1 MYGKCSFFIKSFTN
15 KKRTEELCELNW
27 FCLLCVVNWCDEI
40 YGFPFGHFLNQNRLN
55 LIWCLKHQTIRIRGS
70 INKITNTLYL
80 PNISIFESQKKTTT
94 NQLKIICSKY
104 FDVDFIFFGNQ
115 FKAYKCLLLSWKVK
129 CLAKK
134 LNNRIEL
141 ITKNETDSITC
152 ELISTQKTTRIIF
165 PCVFQP
171 NYLFFTCFW

>member
-1 MYGKCSFFIKSFTN
+1 MLFFHQSSTN

-55 LIWCLKHQTIRIRGS
+55 LIWCLKHQTIRIHFIYQTYQFLKAKKNNNKS
-70 INKITNTLYL
+70 IENYFFKI
-80 PNISIFESQKKTTT
+80 FV
-94 NQLKIICSKY
+94 
-104 FDVDFIFFGNQ
+104 VDFIFFGIP

-165 PCVFQP
+165 PGVFQP